1 MRPSCRIFV
10 TSKRIVKSNHLSALK
25 VLIKRPLFY
34 LMLLAFSCNE
44 KPKIEPATEQ
54 APKTDSVQ
62 KKKFTA
68 EMVDNKKDPSCGMP
82 MSAGIEDTVHYNGK
96 VYGVCSEECKQ
107 AFLKNP
113 AALARNTEMKN

>member
-1 MRPSCRIFV
+1 MRYSYRIFV
-10 TSKRIVKSNHLSALK
+10 ASKSIVKSNHLSRLNILTGAL
-25 VLIKRPLFY
+25 LLCLFT
-34 LMLLAFSCNE
+34 LAFSCNE
-44 KPKIEPATEQ
+44 KPKIETSTIPA
-54 APKTDSVQ
+54 AKTNSVQ

-68 EMVDNKKDPSCGMP
+68 DMVDNKKDPSCGMP

-113 AALARNTEMKN
+113 AALAKNTEMKN

>member
-1 MRPSCRIFV
+1 MRHRYRIFV
-10 TSKRIVKSNHLSALK
+10 TSKCIVKSNHLSGIKL
-25 VLIKRPLFY
+25 LIKRPLFY
-34 LMLLAFSCNE
+34 LILLAFSCNE
-44 KPKIEPATEQ
+44 KPKIKTSTVQ
-54 APKTDSVQ
+54 VPKTDSVQ

-68 EMVDNKKDPSCGMP
+68 DMVDNKKDPSCGMP

-113 AALARNTEMKN
+113 AALAKNTEMKN

>member
-1 MRPSCRIFV
+1 MKHRYRIFV
-10 TSKRIVKSNHLSALK
+10 TSKYIVKSNRLPGLK
-25 VLIKRPLFY
+25 LLIKRPLFY

-44 KPKIEPATEQ
+44 KPKIETSTVQ

-68 EMVDNKKDPSCGMP
+68 DMVDNKKDPSCGMP

-113 AALARNTEMKN
+113 AALAKNTEMKN